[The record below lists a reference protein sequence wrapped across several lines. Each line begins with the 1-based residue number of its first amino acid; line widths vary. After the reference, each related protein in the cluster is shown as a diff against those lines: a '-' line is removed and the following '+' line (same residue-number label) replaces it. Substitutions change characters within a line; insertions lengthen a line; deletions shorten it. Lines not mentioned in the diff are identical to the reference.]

1 MLRPTASTKIIAFF
15 LSGVVATSA
24 VAQSATSPSQAAA
37 PTQQAASR
45 NEKVCENITV
55 TGSRLGTK
63 RFCGTRAEWEERKRR
78 DREAVEAAQRS
89 PCVISTTGAS
99 GKPSC

>member
-1 MLRPTASTKIIAFF
+1 MRKLTAGTAIMASF
-15 LSGVVATSA
+15 LGGVVAPSA
-24 VAQSATSPSQAAA
+24 IAQNATSPSPAAA

>member
-1 MLRPTASTKIIAFF
+1 MLRLTAGTAIIA
-15 LSGVVATSA
+15 SVIGGVVATSA
-24 VAQSATSPSQAAA
+24 IAQNATPPSQATA
-37 PTQQAASR
+37 R
-45 NEKVCENITV
+45 NEKVCENIIV

-63 RFCGTRAEWEERKRR
+63 RFCGTRAEWQERKRR

>member
-1 MLRPTASTKIIAFF
+1 MSMYKWTVGAATVAPLAACLLATAALAETKP
-15 LSGVVATSA
+15 
-24 VAQSATSPSQAAA
+24 AQPQAPPAA
-37 PTQQAASR
+37 R
-45 NEKVCENITV
+45 NDKVCETITV

-89 PCVISTTGAS
+89 PCVITTTGAS